1 MQYGAMP
8 PCPSCSS
15 ADDVGAHGWRD
26 NHICRRVCGLD
37 TSYFVISRR
46 YVCRT
51 CRRAADARRAEAAS
65 ALGLSVV
72 DDLEAEALEGTPR
85 AGRGSGRADA
95 EGAEEELLGAYTFMA
110 WHPRS
115 LRLLPYGLG
124 GRFPAFLT
132 HRAAVDKSLIDL
144 MRPLFDKGVRPE
156 AFSSTLLELHAKRY
170 WQLHLLH
177 EERYARE
184 KAQPSIS
191 LSLNARAAPPPF
203 STFGDKAGYA
213 GAVPTGGYLAAVYM
227 DYGASIAA
235 YLDNEVKKRPVE
247 TLAWDASY
255 KEAKRLAKHNGKQV
269 YVALITGTNELGE
282 VRFQFHVVTD
292 GHEQMIAAIAAYS
305 DTASAYGQQPA
316 GPKAHVHRQAGRG
329 RGLHALAVPVAAG
342 DAGQA

>member
-1 MQYGAMP
+1 VLKLPASRAHLVRRVLGLRPPITMQAYYRDVYIWLPDMQYGAMP

-203 STFGDKAGYA
+203 STFGDKAGTLA
-213 GAVPTGGYLAAVYM
+213 PCRLAATWRR
-227 DYGASIAA
+227 S
-235 YLDNEVKKRPVE
+235 
-247 TLAWDASY
+247 TW
-255 KEAKRLAKHNGKQV
+255 
-269 YVALITGTNELGE
+269 T
-282 VRFQFHVVTD
+282 
-292 GHEQMIAAIAAYS
+292 
-305 DTASAYGQQPA
+305 TAPRSP
-316 GPKAHVHRQAGRG
+316 PTWTTR
-329 RGLHALAVPVAAG
+329 
-342 DAGQA
+342 